1 MITTSSTTKFWFR
14 LLDFV
19 TGQPYKGTSTAD
31 FVSLPPGAVV
41 AEFRKRVHSENSN
54 KLAGVDASDLLV
66 YENKAA
72 LFDNRSAAQNE
83 GKVDPLDP
91 TQSVDGL
98 GSMEDML
105 VIVVPSSSSNATSS
119 SSTPDRNNM
128 STTESR
134 ITREE
139 PSLKRKD
146 RWMAINEILEGNT
159 KKPSSNNIDSTSY
172 SSITWNQVKSIFDPV
187 SYVQSQRAMD
197 DAQLDFLAK
206 YLLCTTKCFGAIS
219 TGKEAK
225 RLHFIA
231 PVFVCVCILLGGD
244 DVGIAVEE
252 DFTGK
257 FIKAH
262 GRFEF
267 MIRRKKKAVCIV
279 EAKKDDMEQGM
290 AQDLVGCEVAAEVG
304 GLDVVYGIVTNYVQW
319 NFFCS
324 RNEKVEMEECSL
336 SLTSNGPETQSLK
349 RVAEK
354 IYSML
359 SD

>member
-1 MITTSSTTKFWFR
+1 MEEP
-14 LLDFV
+14 L
-19 TGQPYKGTSTAD
+19 
-31 FVSLPPGAVV
+31 
-41 AEFRKRVHSENSN
+41 
-54 KLAGVDASDLLV
+54 
-66 YENKAA
+66 
-72 LFDNRSAAQNE
+72 
-83 GKVDPLDP
+83 LDP

-98 GSMEDML
+98 GSTEDML
-105 VIVVPSSSSNATSS
+105 IIVVPSSSSNIPH
-119 SSTPDRNNM
+119 SSTPDRK
-128 STTESR
+128 SPTESR
-134 ITREE
+134 LTREE
-139 PSLKRKD
+139 PSRKRKH
-146 RWMAINEILEGNT
+146 RWIAINKILEGNAKRT
-159 KKPSSNNIDSTSY
+159 KGNNNDSTSY
-172 SSITWNQVKSIFDPV
+172 SSITWNQLKSIFDPLP
-187 SYVQSQRAMD
+187 YVQSQRAMG
-197 DAQLDFLAK
+197 DAQIDFLAK

-231 PVFVCVCILLGGD
+231 PVFVCVCILLEGD

-252 DFTGK
+252 DFPGK

-262 GRFEF
+262 CRFEF

-336 SLTSNGPETQSLK
+336 SLTPNGPEKQSLK

-354 IYSML
+354 IYSVL